1 MTRSL
6 PLLVAVGASAALVG
20 SYAALGGGSYTPAPV
35 ANPCAQREW
44 RSPSGLEAVLEQVAL
59 SALDGAACSL
69 GVSREDLVL
78 AVRSRAALHTFAVK
92 HHVSQADTEEAIH
105 KGLVRALDDA
115 DAAGALPG
123 FVSSI
128 ARRVIETVQPWR
140 LIDVLEQL
148 KNLLP

>member
-1 MTRSL
+1 VTRSL
-6 PLLVAVGASAALVG
+6 PLLVALGASVALVG

-35 ANPCAQREW
+35 ANPCAHREW
-44 RSPSGLEAVLEQVAL
+44 RGPSGLEAVLEQVAL

-78 AVRSRAALHTFAVK
+78 ALRNRSALHAFAAK
-92 HHVSQADTEEAIH
+92 HGISQGDTEEAIH

-148 KNLLP
+148 KDLLP